1 VKLKKV
7 VSVSILLAA
16 VLFLGSCGIIY
27 FGNTDDDL
35 ADLAAFASG
44 LDAVARTIADD
55 TALTETP
62 SARTVQPNEEFATND
77 NGTVSIGADPG
88 DFYTSNSDNSDKK
101 GVIQVPAS
109 NDYLLSFYDN
119 TAYKARFSI
128 QPESNKPGYYR
139 IKLSVYDTADFFLDH
154 VYEEYLVAENSWASL
169 DANGNPGFIDS
180 YDRMI
185 DGSRVVHKN
194 FTGSADGEGI
204 HSVYNIAVPEI
215 PGNLE
220 DYTFTIS
227 SSYETPS
234 IFHEDTV
241 IAAPERD
248 VTGTY
253 YSYKESTGNYR
264 ATSARSEAA
273 RAAASDPDFES
284 ITYYSEFDDALE
296 RKMAVFSLQEVNK
309 SKDNYA
315 RTVTRTHETYDDSGE
330 ETVLEEKIVR
340 SLTTFSW
347 RDPNPWQ
354 HITRDISQTV
364 NAQGLTVVDHTEG
377 VYYAG
382 SQVDGNPNQKTW
394 MKLTQNSAGSSNYSG
409 TMEISWRW
417 SSWTETYNVTYNGKK
432 FKTTSTGGYNSS
444 RTAADRGIKGGEIEL
459 DLASLNTDFTLDLPA
474 GSRFTGGYFNGKL
487 VGSIR
492 FTNGGTSEIE
502 ITGGTVLLDGK
513 AWDPGK

>member
-62 SARTVQPNEEFATND
+62 SARTVQPNEDYATLG
-77 NGTVSIGADPG
+77 NGTVSIEATPEATYTNLGGTGSNTIHVPG
-88 DFYTSNSDNSDKK
+88 
-101 GVIQVPAS
+101 S
-109 NDYLLSFYDN
+109 NDYLQSFYGN
-119 TAYKARFSI
+119 AAYKARFSI

-169 DANGNPGFIDS
+169 DVNGSPGFIDS
-180 YDRMI
+180 YDRMV
-185 DGSRVVHKN
+185 DGSRVIHKN
-194 FTGSADGEGI
+194 FTGSDEGEGI
-204 HSVYNIAVPEI
+204 HPVYNIAVPEI

-220 DYTFTIS
+220 DYTFAIS

-248 VTGTY
+248 DTGTY

-273 RAAASDPDFES
+273 RGASSGSDFES
-284 ITYYSEFDDALE
+284 ITYYSEFDGALE
-296 RKMAVFSLQEVNK
+296 RKMAVFSLQEVKN
-309 SKDNYA
+309 SKDDYA
-315 RTVTRTHETYDDSGE
+315 RTVTRTHETYNDSGDV
-330 ETVLEEKIVR
+330 TIQKIIR

-364 NAQGLTVVDHTEG
+364 NDQKLTVVDHTEG

-382 SQVDGNPNQKTW
+382 SQVDGNPNRKTW
-394 MKLTQNSAGSSNYSG
+394 MELTQNSAGDDKYSG
-409 TMEISWRW
+409 IMEVSWRW
-417 SSWTETYNVTYNGKK
+417 SSWTETYNVTFNGKK
-432 FKTTSTGGYNSS
+432 FKMTSTGGYNSS

-492 FTNGGTSEIE
+492 FSNGGTSAIE